1 MLIKE
6 KGEIMSRILGNLF
19 GLPPMQ
25 AAAVQYNVKRSIKG
39 KLHWTGEIVR
49 SWGTFRGEG
58 EIE

>member
-1 MLIKE
+1 
-6 KGEIMSRILGNLF
+6 MSQILGNLF

-49 SWGTFRGEG
+49 SWGIFRGEG